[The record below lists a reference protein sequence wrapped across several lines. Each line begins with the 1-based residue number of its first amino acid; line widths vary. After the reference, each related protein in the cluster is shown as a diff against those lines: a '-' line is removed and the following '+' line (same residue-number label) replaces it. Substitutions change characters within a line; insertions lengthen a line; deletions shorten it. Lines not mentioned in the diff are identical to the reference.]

1 MQTPSAAVSRG
12 GAAATQSVAKSDSPP
27 SGRTM
32 TRSASRTAS
41 YGCSSLL
48 FMYGQTLTMSK
59 LLLLLLLTISHL
71 TQNIPT
77 VSGHQVLKLVF
88 LVEELRGTVL
98 IRNLEQI
105 NNSYFV
111 IQPVEQHP
119 YMALCSMRR
128 RRNSSA
134 FRCTAPSVF
143 NWIPRESQNVRSS
156 CHCCAV
162 WFGGRG
168 KSF

>member
-1 MQTPSAAVSRG
+1 
-12 GAAATQSVAKSDSPP
+12 
-27 SGRTM
+27 
-32 TRSASRTAS
+32 
-41 YGCSSLL
+41 
-48 FMYGQTLTMSK
+48 MYGQTLTMSK

-128 RRNSSA
+128 RLKK
-134 FRCTAPSVF
+134 F
-143 NWIPRESQNVRSS
+143 
-156 CHCCAV
+156 
-162 WFGGRG
+162 
-168 KSF
+168 